1 MKKQTICIALA
12 SSILF
17 SSCLGSFSAFNG
29 LRDWNDGLTNS
40 KFLDNL
46 IFWVLNIV
54 PVYGLFLFGD
64 MIIFNVIEFWS
75 GSNPLAMAEGDI
87 ETQIVEKDGSTFKMT
102 ATKNRLQIEVIDG
115 KQKGEKVD
123 LVYSP
128 SQKSWSAI
136 KANGEVIKLSSFEE
150 GFYVV
155 HLPDGEKV
163 RIDPRTTRKDG
174 LAMIQNKIALYENCL
189 LAEATN

>member
-1 MKKQTICIALA
+1 MKKLTICVALSA
-12 SSILF
+12 SVLF

-29 LRDWNDGLTNS
+29 LRDWNDGLTSS

-54 PVYGLFLFGD
+54 PVYGLFLIGD

-75 GSNPLAMAEGDI
+75 GSNPLAMNEGDI
-87 ETQIVEKDGSTFKMT
+87 ETQIVEKDGSTFEMT
-102 ATKNRLQIEVIDG
+102 ATKNRLQIKIIGGERV
-115 KQKGEKVD
+115 GEKLD

-128 SQKSWSAI
+128 SKKSWSAI
-136 KANGEVIKLSSFEE
+136 KANGEVIKLSSFED
-150 GFYVV
+150 GFYVM

-163 RIDPRTTRKDG
+163 KIDPMASRNEG
-174 LAMIQNKIALYENCL
+174 LAMIQNKIASYENCL
-189 LAEATN
+189 LAEAN